1 MGTIRG
7 RGRGSV
13 RVRVRDR
20 GGVGLVV
27 VALVDPLRSRGEVR
41 ADETQRGV
49 AQPQRDGDGTL
60 AVSTECNRE
69 VSSQ

>member
-1 MGTIRG
+1 MVSDQWSVGTIRG

-27 VALVDPLRSRGEVR
+27 VALVARSGRAARCELTKHSAVSRSRSEIATAPLR
-41 ADETQRGV
+41 
-49 AQPQRDGDGTL
+49 
-60 AVSTECNRE
+60 
-69 VSSQ
+69 